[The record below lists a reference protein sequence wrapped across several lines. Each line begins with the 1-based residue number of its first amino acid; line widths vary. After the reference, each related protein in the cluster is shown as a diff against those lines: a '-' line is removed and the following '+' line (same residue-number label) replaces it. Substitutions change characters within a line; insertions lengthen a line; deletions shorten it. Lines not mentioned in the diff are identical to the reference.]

1 MLARSKLGSIEGKI
15 SEAQIM
21 ILVMKTLRRLLMKK
35 EIIEN

>member
-1 MLARSKLGSIEGKI
+1 MLARSKLGSIEAKI

-21 ILVMKTLRRLLMKK
+21 ILVMKK